1 MQLKKYPKAFLK
13 AVDMNGKKVNL
24 NKYLKVIL
32 EKIWNQKWSE
42 NFQNS
47 QVVSILHEHGA
58 DDADL
63 VTYLAGEDAL
73 EKHIGYLKPD
83 REDLSTVVLV
93 ATEVESRMKII
104 G

>member
-13 AVDMNGKKVNL
+13 TLDSNGKKVNL

-32 EKIWNQKWSE
+32 DKIWNQKLSE
-42 NFQNS
+42 YFQNS
-47 QVVSILHEHGA
+47 QVVSISHERGA

-63 VTYLAGEDAL
+63 VTYLAGDEAL
-73 EKHIGYLKPD
+73 EKYIGYLKPGN
-83 REDLSTVVLV
+83 EDLATVVLV
-93 ATEVESRMKII
+93 ATEVESRTNII